1 MLTDIVVRVRCIVSI
16 FGIIVA
22 CLACVACGT
31 ERQDAVPSPS
41 QTTAKAE
48 DGTEFTGAYA
58 RRFADTYDNLQ
69 TGFARNL
76 IKDGKISEK
85 DIAALE
91 SKVMDCICAQ
101 AQSEDDFP
109 TFDLTD
115 GALTPVPHTGRTRRR
130 TTGSQRNAWNA
141 TTGIS
146 SVTCRSMCTG
156 MSTQMTPICRTDT
169 PASVVGVCRN

>member
-1 MLTDIVVRVRCIVSI
+1 M
-16 FGIIVA
+16 
-22 CLACVACGT
+22 
-31 ERQDAVPSPS
+31 
-41 QTTAKAE
+41 
-48 DGTEFTGAYA
+48 FTGAYA
-58 RRFADTYDNLQ
+58 RRFADMYDNLQ

-115 GALTPVPHTGRTRRR
+115 GALTPVPYTGANAQKDN
-130 TTGSQRNAWNA
+130 GYKLSDLSQYVYRHEH
-141 TTGIS
+141 
-146 SVTCRSMCTG
+146 
-156 MSTQMTPICRTDT
+156 PDDT
-169 PASVVGVCRN
+169 HLSN

>member
-58 RRFADTYDNLQ
+58 RRFA
-69 TGFARNL
+69 RNL

-115 GALTPVPHTGRTRRR
+115 GALTPVPYTGANAQKDNRVAKECMERYD
-130 TTGSQRNAWNA
+130 GYKLSDLSQYVYRHEH
-141 TTGIS
+141 
-146 SVTCRSMCTG
+146 
-156 MSTQMTPICRTDT
+156 PDDT
-169 PASVVGVCRN
+169 HLSN

>member
-58 RRFADTYDNLQ
+58 A
-69 TGFARNL
+69 G
-76 IKDGKISEK
+76 S
-85 DIAALE
+85 
-91 SKVMDCICAQ
+91 
-101 AQSEDDFP
+101 
-109 TFDLTD
+109 
-115 GALTPVPHTGRTRRR
+115 RTRTTIFRLVSPATSSKTAKSARR
-130 TTGSQRNAWNA
+130 TSQRWKVKSWIVSAHRLKA
-141 TTGIS
+141 KMIS
-146 SVTCRSMCTG
+146 LPS
-156 MSTQMTPICRTDT
+156 I
-169 PASVVGVCRN
+169 

>member
-31 ERQDAVPSPS
+31 ERQDAVSSPS

-115 GALTPVPHTGRTRRR
+115 GALTPVPYTGA
-130 TTGSQRNAWNA
+130 NAQKDNRVA
-141 TTGIS
+141 KECMERYDGYKLS
-146 SVTCRSMCTG
+146 DLSHYVYRHEH
-156 MSTQMTPICRTDT
+156 PDDT
-169 PASVVGVCRN
+169 HLSD

>member
-1 MLTDIVVRVRCIVSI
+1 MMKHSSRMSVVCGAVL
-16 FGIIVA
+16 A
-22 CLACVACGT
+22 CLVCSVCVACGT

-109 TFDLTD
+109 TFDTR
-115 GALTPVPHTGRTRRR
+115 GRTRRR

-141 TTGIS
+141 TTGTS

>member
-76 IKDGKISEK
+76 IKDGKS
-85 DIAALE
+85 A
-91 SKVMDCICAQ
+91 
-101 AQSEDDFP
+101 
-109 TFDLTD
+109 
-115 GALTPVPHTGRTRRR
+115 RR
-130 TTGSQRNAWNA
+130 TSQRWKVKSWIVSAHRLKA
-141 TTGIS
+141 KMIS
-146 SVTCRSMCTG
+146 LPS
-156 MSTQMTPICRTDT
+156 I
-169 PASVVGVCRN
+169 

>member
-69 TGFARNL
+69 TGCPQPHQRRQNQREGHRSV
-76 IKDGKISEK
+76 GK
-85 DIAALE
+85 
-91 SKVMDCICAQ
+91 
-101 AQSEDDFP
+101 
-109 TFDLTD
+109 
-115 GALTPVPHTGRTRRR
+115 
-130 TTGSQRNAWNA
+130 
-141 TTGIS
+141 
-146 SVTCRSMCTG
+146 
-156 MSTQMTPICRTDT
+156 
-169 PASVVGVCRN
+169 

>member
-1 MLTDIVVRVRCIVSI
+1 MSGMRRVRYGTS
-16 FGIIVA
+16 GRGSEPVA
-22 CLACVACGT
+22 NHRESRGRA
-31 ERQDAVPSPS
+31 
-41 QTTAKAE
+41 
-48 DGTEFTGAYA
+48 EFTGAYA

-115 GALTPVPHTGRTRRR
+115 GALTPVPYTGANAQKDNRVAKECMERYD
-130 TTGSQRNAWNA
+130 GYKLSDLSQYVYRHEH
-141 TTGIS
+141 
-146 SVTCRSMCTG
+146 
-156 MSTQMTPICRTDT
+156 PDDT
-169 PASVVGVCRN
+169 HLSN

>member
-31 ERQDAVPSPS
+31 ERQDSVPSPS

-115 GALTPVPHTGRTRRR
+115 GALTPVPYTGGERAEGQQGRKGMHGTLRRV
-130 TTGSQRNAWNA
+130 QA
-141 TTGIS
+141 
-146 SVTCRSMCTG
+146 
-156 MSTQMTPICRTDT
+156 Q
-169 PASVVGVCRN
+169 

>member
-1 MLTDIVVRVRCIVSI
+1 MFACIVSI
-16 FGIIVA
+16 FGIMLHVWHA
-22 CLACVACGT
+22 SRCGT
-31 ERQDAVPSPS
+31 GRRRTRFRARANHRESRRRTV
-41 QTTAKAE
+41 
-48 DGTEFTGAYA
+48 FTGAYA
-58 RRFADTYDNLQ
+58 RRFADMYDNLQ

-115 GALTPVPHTGRTRRR
+115 GALTPVPYTGANAQKDNRVAKECMERYD
-130 TTGSQRNAWNA
+130 GYKLSDLSQYVYRHEH
-141 TTGIS
+141 
-146 SVTCRSMCTG
+146 
-156 MSTQMTPICRTDT
+156 PDDT
-169 PASVVGVCRN
+169 HLSD

>member
-91 SKVMDCICAQ
+91 SK
-101 AQSEDDFP
+101 SHG
-109 TFDLTD
+109 LY
-115 GALTPVPHTGRTRRR
+115 LR
-130 TTGSQRNAWNA
+130 TGSKR
-141 TTGIS
+141 
-146 SVTCRSMCTG
+146 R
-156 MSTQMTPICRTDT
+156 
-169 PASVVGVCRN
+169 

>member
-22 CLACVACGT
+22 CLACVACSA
-31 ERQDAVPSPS
+31 ERQDAIPSPS

-48 DGTEFTGAYA
+48 DGTVFTGAYA

-76 IKDGKISEK
+76 IKDGEISEK
-85 DIAALE
+85 DIAAWE

-115 GALTPVPHTGRTRRR
+115 GALTPVPYTGANAQKDNRVAKECMERYD
-130 TTGSQRNAWNA
+130 GYKLSDLSQYVYRHEH
-141 TTGIS
+141 
-146 SVTCRSMCTG
+146 
-156 MSTQMTPICRTDT
+156 PDDT
-169 PASVVGVCRN
+169 HLSN

>member
-1 MLTDIVVRVRCIVSI
+1 MMKHSSRMSVVCGAVL
-16 FGIIVA
+16 A
-22 CLACVACGT
+22 CLACSACVACGMGH
-31 ERQDAVPSPS
+31 QDAVPSPS

-48 DGTEFTGAYA
+48 DGTVFTGAYA

-91 SKVMDCICAQ
+91 SKVMDCICTQ

-115 GALTPVPHTGRTRRR
+115 GALTPVPYTGA
-130 TTGSQRNAWNA
+130 NAQKDNRVA
-141 TTGIS
+141 KECMERYDGYKLS
-146 SVTCRSMCTG
+146 DLSHYVYRHEH
-156 MSTQMTPICRTDT
+156 PDDT
-169 PASVVGVCRN
+169 HLSD

>member
-1 MLTDIVVRVRCIVSI
+1 MMKHSSRMSVVCDAVL
-16 FGIIVA
+16 A
-22 CLACVACGT
+22 CLVCSVCVACGT

-115 GALTPVPHTGRTRRR
+115 GALTPVPYTGGERAEGQQGRKGMHGTLRRV
-130 TTGSQRNAWNA
+130 QA
-141 TTGIS
+141 
-146 SVTCRSMCTG
+146 
-156 MSTQMTPICRTDT
+156 Q
-169 PASVVGVCRN
+169 

>member
-22 CLACVACGT
+22 CLACVACSA

-48 DGTEFTGAYA
+48 DGTVFTGAYA
-58 RRFADTYDNLQ
+58 RRFADMYDNLQ

-115 GALTPVPHTGRTRRR
+115 GALTPVPYTGANAQKDNRVAKECMERYD
-130 TTGSQRNAWNA
+130 GYKLSDLSQYVYRHEH
-141 TTGIS
+141 
-146 SVTCRSMCTG
+146 
-156 MSTQMTPICRTDT
+156 PDDT
-169 PASVVGVCRN
+169 HLSN

>member
-1 MLTDIVVRVRCIVSI
+1 MVRSWRVSCAPCASRAVRNVRTR
-16 FGIIVA
+16 FRA
-22 CLACVACGT
+22 RRKPPRKPRT
-31 ERQDAVPSPS
+31 
-41 QTTAKAE
+41 
-48 DGTEFTGAYA
+48 GTEFTGAYA

-115 GALTPVPHTGRTRRR
+115 GALTPVPYTGANAQKDNRVAKECMERYD
-130 TTGSQRNAWNA
+130 GYKLSDLSQYVYRHEH
-141 TTGIS
+141 
-146 SVTCRSMCTG
+146 
-156 MSTQMTPICRTDT
+156 PDDT
-169 PASVVGVCRN
+169 HLSN